1 MTTEAEVIQIVKQ
14 SRVIAIL
21 RNIALKQAMT
31 LVGALVDGGVRAVE
45 ITLDGR
51 DAFDTIQRIREV
63 YGDRILLGAGTVMT
77 QEQMRSALCA
87 GVDLLFC
94 PHLDEDLVRLA
105 NADGKLMIPGVMTPT
120 EIVRA
125 KKAGA
130 RVLKLF
136 PARALGPD
144 YIKDVSGPVSDV
156 SFIPTGGIS
165 PGNAAEYLQAG
176 ALAVGMGGSLVSP
189 GDAEDDR
196 VDGLRARIK
205 HLMASIPDGR

>member
-105 NADGKLMIPGVMTPT
+105 AAEGKLMIPGVMTPT

>member
-1 MTTEAEVIQIVKQ
+1 MTTETEVLQRIKQ

-21 RNIALKQAMT
+21 RNIGLKQAMT

-45 ITLDGR
+45 ITLDGK
-51 DAFDTIQRIREV
+51 DAWDTIQRIRED

-77 QEQMRSALCA
+77 QEQMRSALSA
-87 GVDLLFC
+87 GVDLLFS
-94 PHLDEDLVRLA
+94 PHLDEDLVHLA
-105 NADGKLMIPGVMTPT
+105 AADRKLMIPGVMTPT

-144 YIKDVSGPVSDV
+144 YIKDVSGPVPDV

-165 PGNAAEYLQAG
+165 PGNAAEYLKAG
-176 ALAVGMGGSLVSP
+176 ALAVGMGSSLVSP
-189 GDAEDDR
+189 GDAENGR

-205 HLMASIPDGR
+205 QLMASIPDGR